1 MKDVG
6 QRNDRMTEVAGL
18 KHALPYLRLFQGKT
32 FVVKLSGEAIAEEGR
47 LQLFLEQIEVLHRL
61 GIRVVLVHGGG
72 PQTTALA
79 ERLGLA
85 TQKIDGRRVT
95 DAATLEA
102 AVMAM
107 AGKVNTALLAA
118 CRRAGVAAVGLSGV
132 DAGLVEA
139 RKRPLVPVADP
150 GGQATPGTP
159 AITAIDYGFVGDVVA
174 VNPRVV
180 QKLLDDGYVP
190 VVAPLAADD
199 HGALLNINADTI
211 AAELAVALG
220 AEKLLFAVAVPGLL
234 ERADDP
240 TSLVSLVDLAGLAAL
255 EARGALSG
263 GMLPK
268 SRAIVRALEGGV
280 PRVHLVPFAT
290 PDALLAELFTNEGIG
305 TLVVPSVAA
314 LAPATPAVPAK
325 AESGVPAEL
334 VAPE

>member
-6 QRNDRMTEVAGL
+6 QRSDRMTEVAGL

-32 FVVKLSGEAIAEEGR
+32 FVVKLSGEAIEEESR
-47 LQLFLEQIEVLHRL
+47 LVLFLEQIEVLHRL

-79 ERLGLA
+79 DRLGLA

-107 AGKVNTALLAA
+107 AGQVNTALLSA

-132 DAGLVEA
+132 DADLVEA
-139 RKRPLVPVADP
+139 RKRPPVPAADR
-150 GGQATPGTP
+150 QA
-159 AITAIDYGFVGDVVA
+159 AAIDYGFVGDIVA

-190 VVAPLAADD
+190 VVAPLAADEK
-199 HGALLNINADTI
+199 GALLNVNADTV

-220 AEKLLFAVAVPGLL
+220 AEKLLFAVAVPGIL

-240 TSLVSLVDLAGLAAL
+240 ASLVSLVDLAGLAGL
-255 EARGALSG
+255 EARGALTG

-268 SRAIVRALEGGV
+268 SKAIARALEGGV
-280 PRVHLVPFAT
+280 PRVHLVPFSTA
-290 PDALLAELFTNEGIG
+290 DALLAELFTNEGIG
-305 TLVVPSVAA
+305 TLVVPSIAA
-314 LAPATPAVPAK
+314 LSAAAVPTSGAPALA
-325 AESGVPAEL
+325 
-334 VAPE
+334 

>member
-6 QRNDRMTEVAGL
+6 QRSDRMTEVAGL

-32 FVVKLSGEAIAEEGR
+32 FVVKLSGEAIEEEAR
-47 LQLFLEQIEVLHRL
+47 LVLFLEQIEVLHRL

-79 ERLGLA
+79 DRLGLA

-107 AGKVNTALLAA
+107 AGKVNTTLLAI

-139 RKRPLVPVADP
+139 RKRPPVPAAHPVGSAAAP
-150 GGQATPGTP
+150 
-159 AITAIDYGFVGDVVA
+159 AIDYGFVGDVVA

-199 HGALLNINADTI
+199 TGALLNINADTI

-220 AEKLLFAVAVPGLL
+220 AEKLLFAVGVPGIL

-240 TSLVSLVDLAGLAAL
+240 ATLVSLVDLPGLAAL
-255 EARGALSG
+255 ESRGALTG

-268 SRAIVRALEGGV
+268 SRAIARALEAGV
-280 PRVHLVPFAT
+280 PRVHLVPFAA
-290 PDALLAELFTNEGIG
+290 PRR
-305 TLVVPSVAA
+305 AA
-314 LAPATPAVPAK
+314 RRAVHQRGDRHAGRAVGRGAPPGGSRRHRRSRRAGGPRMR
-325 AESGVPAEL
+325 
-334 VAPE
+334 PE

>member
-6 QRNDRMTEVAGL
+6 QRSDRMTEVAGL

-32 FVVKLSGEAIAEEGR
+32 FVVKLSGEAVEEEAR
-47 LQLFLEQIEVLHRL
+47 LVLFLEQIEVLHRL

-79 ERLGLA
+79 DRLGLA

-107 AGKVNTALLAA
+107 AGKVNTTLLAI

-139 RKRPLVPVADP
+139 RKRPPVPAAHPVGSA
-150 GGQATPGTP
+150 P
-159 AITAIDYGFVGDVVA
+159 APAIDYGFVGDVVA

-199 HGALLNINADTI
+199 TGALLNINADTI

-220 AEKLLFAVAVPGLL
+220 AEKLLFAVGVPGIL

-240 TSLVSLVDLAGLAAL
+240 ATLVSLVDLPGLAAL
-255 EARGALSG
+255 ESRGALTG

-268 SRAIVRALEGGV
+268 SRAIARALEAGV
-280 PRVHLVPFAT
+280 PRVHLVPFAA
-290 PDALLAELFTNEGIG
+290 PDALLVELFTNEGIG

-314 LAPATPAVPAK
+314 LHPAAPGATVA
-325 AESGVPAEL
+325 PAEL
-334 VAPE
+334 VGRE

>member
-1 MKDVG
+1 M
-6 QRNDRMTEVAGL
+6 
-18 KHALPYLRLFQGKT
+18 
-32 FVVKLSGEAIAEEGR
+32 
-47 LQLFLEQIEVLHRL
+47 
-61 GIRVVLVHGGG
+61 
-72 PQTTALA
+72 
-79 ERLGLA
+79 
-85 TQKIDGRRVT
+85 T

-132 DAGLVEA
+132 DADLVEA
-139 RKRPLVPVADP
+139 RKRPPVPAADP
-150 GGQATPGTP
+150 GAHPDGQATSGTP
-159 AITAIDYGFVGDVVA
+159 ATAATSSATIDYGFVGDIVA

-190 VVAPLAADD
+190 VVAPLAADAN
-199 HGALLNINADTI
+199 GALLNVNADTI

-240 TSLVSLVDLAGLAAL
+240 ASLVSLVDLAGLAGL
-255 EARGALSG
+255 EARGSLTG

-268 SRAIVRALEGGV
+268 SKAIVRALEGGV

-314 LAPATPAVPAK
+314 LAPAAPAK
-325 AESGVPAEL
+325 TAPAAPAEL
-334 VAPE
+334 AVPK

>member
-6 QRNDRMTEVAGL
+6 QRSDRMTEVAGL

-32 FVVKLSGEAIAEEGR
+32 FVVKLSGEAIEEEGR
-47 LQLFLEQIEVLHRL
+47 LLLFLEQIEVLHRL

-79 ERLGLA
+79 DRLGLA

-132 DAGLVEA
+132 DADLVEA
-139 RKRPLVPVADP
+139 RRRPPIPSADRL
-150 GGQATPGTP
+150 A
-159 AITAIDYGFVGDVVA
+159 AAVDYGFVGDVVA
-174 VNPRVV
+174 VHPRVV

-190 VVAPLAADD
+190 VVAPLAADAE
-199 HGALLNINADTI
+199 GAILNVNADTI

-240 TSLVSLVDLAGLAAL
+240 ASLVSLVDLAGLAEL
-255 EARGALSG
+255 ESKGVVTG

-268 SRAIVRALEGGV
+268 SRAIARALESGV

-290 PDALLAELFTNEGIG
+290 PDALLVELFTNEGIG

-314 LAPATPAVPAK
+314 LSATAVPA
-325 AESGVPAEL
+325 SGAPAL
-334 VAPE
+334 A

>member
-6 QRNDRMTEVAGL
+6 QRSDRMTEVAGL

-32 FVVKLSGEAIAEEGR
+32 FVVKLSGEAIEEEAR
-47 LQLFLEQIEVLHRL
+47 LVLFLEQIEVLHRL

-72 PQTTALA
+72 PQTTELA
-79 ERLGLA
+79 SRLGLA

-107 AGKVNTALLAA
+107 AGKVNTTLLAI

-139 RKRPLVPVADP
+139 RKRPPVPAARPV
-150 GGQATPGTP
+150 GTAESP
-159 AITAIDYGFVGDVVA
+159 AVDYGFVGDVVA

-190 VVAPLAADD
+190 VIAPLAADD
-199 HGALLNINADTI
+199 NGALLNVNADTI

-220 AEKLLFAVAVPGLL
+220 TEKLLFAVAVPGIL

-240 TSLVSLVDLAGLAAL
+240 ASLVSLVDLEGLAAL
-255 EARGALSG
+255 EARGALTG

-268 SRAIVRALEGGV
+268 SRAIARALEGGV
-280 PRVHLVPFAT
+280 PRVHLVPFAA
-290 PDALLAELFTNEGIG
+290 PDAVLVELFTNEGIG

-314 LAPATPAVPAK
+314 LHPAAPAAAPSAA
-325 AESGVPAEL
+325 L
-334 VAPE
+334 VGRE

>member
-6 QRNDRMTEVAGL
+6 QRSDRMTEVAGL

-32 FVVKLSGEAIAEEGR
+32 FVVKLSGEAIEETPLLAG
-47 LQLFLEQIEVLHRL
+47 FLEQIEILHRL

-79 ERLGLA
+79 SRLGLA

-102 AVMAM
+102 AVMAT
-107 AGKVNTALLAA
+107 AGQVNTAVLAA

-132 DAGLVEA
+132 DADLIEA
-139 RKRPLVPVADP
+139 RQRPPVPATDP
-150 GGQATPGTP
+150 EAE
-159 AITAIDYGFVGDVVA
+159 AIDYGFVGDVVA
-174 VNPRVV
+174 VHPRVV

-190 VVAPLAADD
+190 VVAPLAADGT
-199 HGALLNINADTI
+199 GALLNVNADTI

-220 AEKLLFAVAVPGLL
+220 AEKLLFALAVAGVL
-234 ERADDP
+234 ERAEDP
-240 TSLVSLVDLAGLAAL
+240 ASLVSLVDVGGLADL

-268 SRAIVRALEGGV
+268 SRAIVRALAGGV

-290 PDALLAELFTNEGIG
+290 RDALLIELFTNEGIG
-305 TLVVPSVAA
+305 TLVVPSIADLAA
-314 LAPATPAVPAK
+314 LAPAPELEPARQA
-325 AESGVPAEL
+325 
-334 VAPE
+334 

>member
-6 QRNDRMTEVAGL
+6 QRSDRMTEVAGL

-32 FVVKLSGEAIAEEGR
+32 FVVKLSGEAVEEEGR
-47 LQLFLEQIEVLHRL
+47 LVLFLEQIEVLHRL

-79 ERLGLA
+79 DRLGLA
-85 TQKIDGRRVT
+85 THKIDGRRVA

-107 AGKVNTALLAA
+107 AGKVNTALLAV

-132 DAGLVEA
+132 DADLVEA
-139 RKRPLVPVADP
+139 RRRPPVATA
-150 GGQATPGTP
+150 GAASGQV
-159 AITAIDYGFVGDVVA
+159 DYGFVGDVVA
-174 VNPRVV
+174 VHPRVV
-180 QKLLDDGYVP
+180 QKLLDEGYVP
-190 VVAPLAADD
+190 VIAPLAADAA
-199 HGALLNINADTI
+199 GAILNVNADTI

-220 AEKLLFAVAVPGLL
+220 AEKLLFAVAVPGIL

-240 TSLVSLVDLAGLAAL
+240 ASLVSLVDLAGLAGL
-255 EARGALSG
+255 EARGALTG

-280 PRVHLVPFAT
+280 PRVHLVPFSTA
-290 PDALLAELFTNEGIG
+290 DALLAELFTNEGIG
-305 TLVVPSVAA
+305 TLVVPSIAA
-314 LAPATPAVPAK
+314 LAAAPSAASAQPALA
-325 AESGVPAEL
+325 
-334 VAPE
+334 

>member
-6 QRNDRMTEVAGL
+6 QRSDRMTEVAGL

-32 FVVKLSGEAIAEEGR
+32 FVVKLSGEAIEEEGR
-47 LQLFLEQIEVLHRL
+47 LVLFLEQIEVLHRL

-72 PQTTALA
+72 PQTTELA
-79 ERLGLA
+79 SRLGLA

-107 AGKVNTALLAA
+107 AGKVNTTLLAI

-139 RKRPLVPVADP
+139 RQRPPVPAAHPVGA
-150 GGQATPGTP
+150 AESP
-159 AITAIDYGFVGDVVA
+159 AVDYGFVGDVVA

-190 VVAPLAADD
+190 VVAPLAADAS
-199 HGALLNINADTI
+199 GALLNVNADTI

-220 AEKLLFAVAVPGLL
+220 AEKLLFAVAVPGIL

-240 TSLVSLVDLAGLAAL
+240 ASLVSLVDLAGLAGL
-255 EARGALSG
+255 ESRGALTG

-268 SRAIVRALEGGV
+268 SKAIVRALEGGV

-290 PDALLAELFTNEGIG
+290 PDALLVELFTNEGIG

-314 LAPATPAVPAK
+314 LA
-325 AESGVPAEL
+325 
-334 VAPE
+334 

>member
-6 QRNDRMTEVAGL
+6 QRNDRMTEVAAL

-32 FVVKLSGEAIAEEGR
+32 FVVKLSGEAIEEEAR
-47 LQLFLEQIEVLHRL
+47 LLLFLEQIEVLHRL

-79 ERLGLA
+79 DRLGLA
-85 TQKIDGRRVT
+85 TRKIDGRRVT

-107 AGKVNTALLAA
+107 AGKANTALLAA

-139 RKRPLVPVADP
+139 RKRPPVPVVDP
-150 GGQATPGTP
+150 VGQQVA
-159 AITAIDYGFVGDVVA
+159 AAIDFGFVGDVVA

-199 HGALLNINADTI
+199 KGALLNVNADTI

-220 AEKLLFAVAVPGLL
+220 AEKLLFAVAVPGIL

-240 TSLVSLVDLAGLAAL
+240 ASLVSLVDLAGLADL
-255 EARGALSG
+255 ERRGVVTG

-268 SRAIVRALEGGV
+268 SRAIARALESGV

-290 PDALLAELFTNEGIG
+290 PDALLVELFTNEGIG
-305 TLVVPSVAA
+305 TLVVPSVDA
-314 LAPATPAVPAK
+314 LQATPVLA
-325 AESGVPAEL
+325 
-334 VAPE
+334 

>member
-6 QRNDRMTEVAGL
+6 QRSDRMTEVAGL

-32 FVVKLSGEAIAEEGR
+32 FVVKLSGEAIEEEAR
-47 LQLFLEQIEVLHRL
+47 LVLFLEQIEVLHRL

-85 TQKIDGRRVT
+85 TQKIGGRRVT

-107 AGKVNTALLAA
+107 AGKVNTALLAI

-132 DAGLVEA
+132 DADLIEA
-139 RKRPLVPVADP
+139 RKRPPVPAVDAAA
-150 GGQATPGTP
+150 QAV
-159 AITAIDYGFVGDVVA
+159 DFGFVGDVVT

-190 VVAPLAADD
+190 VVAPLAGDAQ
-199 HGALLNINADTI
+199 GAILNVNADTI

-240 TSLVSLVDLAGLAAL
+240 RSLVSLIDLPGLAGLDAK
-255 EARGALSG
+255 GALTG

-305 TLVVPSVAA
+305 TLVVSSVAA
-314 LAPATPAVPAK
+314 LSVATVPA
-325 AESGVPAEL
+325 AGVPAL
-334 VAPE
+334 A

>member
-6 QRNDRMTEVAGL
+6 QRSDRMTEVAGL

-32 FVVKLSGEAIAEEGR
+32 FVVKLSGEAIEEAER
-47 LQLFLEQIEVLHRL
+47 LALFLEQIEILHRL

-79 ERLGLA
+79 DRLGLA

-102 AVMAM
+102 AVMAT
-107 AGKVNTALLAA
+107 AGKVNTVLLAA

-132 DAGLVEA
+132 DADLVEA
-139 RKRPLVPVADP
+139 QKRPPVHSGKPVAEAVDF
-150 GGQATPGTP
+150 
-159 AITAIDYGFVGDVVA
+159 GFVGDVIA
-174 VNPRVV
+174 VTPRVV

-190 VVAPLAADD
+190 VIAPLAADAS
-199 HGALLNINADTI
+199 GAILNVNADTI
-211 AAELAVALG
+211 AAEIAVALG
-220 AEKLLFAVAVPGLL
+220 AEKLLFAVAVPGIL
-234 ERADDP
+234 ERAADP
-240 TSLVSLVDLAGLAAL
+240 TSLVSLVDLAGLAGL
-255 EARGALSG
+255 EAHGAFTG

-268 SRAIVRALEGGV
+268 ARAIVRALEGGV

-305 TLVVPSVAA
+305 TLVVPSMPA
-314 LAPATPAVPAK
+314 LTA
-325 AESGVPAEL
+325 
-334 VAPE
+334 APEFQPVSGA

>member
-32 FVVKLSGEAIAEEGR
+32 FVVKLSGEAIEEEAR
-47 LQLFLEQIEVLHRL
+47 LLLFLEQIEVLHRL

-72 PQTTALA
+72 PQTTELA
-79 ERLGLA
+79 ARLGLA

-139 RKRPLVPVADP
+139 RKRPPVPVADP
-150 GGQATPGTP
+150 VGQQVGA
-159 AITAIDYGFVGDVVA
+159 AIDFGFVGDVVA

-199 HGALLNINADTI
+199 KGALLNVNADTI

-220 AEKLLFAVAVPGLL
+220 AEKLLFAVAVPGIL

-240 TSLVSLVDLAGLAAL
+240 ASLVSLVDLPGLAAL
-255 EARGALSG
+255 EAHGALTG

-268 SRAIVRALEGGV
+268 SRAIVRALEAGV
-280 PRVHLVPFAT
+280 ARVHLIPFAT
-290 PDALLAELFTNEGIG
+290 PDALLVELFTNEGIG
-305 TLVVPSVAA
+305 TLVVPSVDA
-314 LAPATPAVPAK
+314 LQATPVLA
-325 AESGVPAEL
+325 
-334 VAPE
+334 

>member
-6 QRNDRMTEVAGL
+6 QRSDRMTEVAGL

-32 FVVKLSGEAIAEEGR
+32 FVVKLSGEAIEEQAR
-47 LQLFLEQIEVLHRL
+47 LVLFLEQIEVLHRL

-72 PQTTALA
+72 PQTTELA
-79 ERLGLA
+79 SRLGLA

-107 AGKVNTALLAA
+107 AGKVNTTLLAI

-132 DAGLVEA
+132 DADLIEA
-139 RKRPLVPVADP
+139 RKRPPVPASKPVSNLEADLEP
-150 GGQATPGTP
+150 GEAP
-159 AITAIDYGFVGDVVA
+159 ASLIDYGFVGDVVA
-174 VNPRVV
+174 VHPRVV

-190 VVAPLAADD
+190 VIAPLAADD
-199 HGALLNINADTI
+199 QGALLNVNADTI

-220 AEKLLFAVAVPGLL
+220 AEKLLFAVAVPGIL
-234 ERADDP
+234 ERAEDP
-240 TSLVSLVDLAGLAAL
+240 ASLVTLVDLAGLAAL
-255 EARGALSG
+255 EARGTLTG

-280 PRVHLVPFAT
+280 PRVHLVPFAA
-290 PDALLAELFTNEGIG
+290 PDALLVELFTNEGIG

-314 LAPATPAVPAK
+314 LAATPSPVPAL
-325 AESGVPAEL
+325 A
-334 VAPE
+334 

>member
-6 QRNDRMTEVAGL
+6 QRSDRMTEVAGL

-32 FVVKLSGEAIAEEGR
+32 FVIKLSGEAVEEEGR
-47 LQLFLEQIEVLHRL
+47 LLLFLEQIEVLHRL

-79 ERLGLA
+79 DRLGLA

-132 DAGLVEA
+132 DADLVEA
-139 RKRPLVPVADP
+139 RRRPPIPSADR
-150 GGQATPGTP
+150 QA
-159 AITAIDYGFVGDVVA
+159 AAVDYGFVGDVEA
-174 VNPRVV
+174 VHPRVV

-190 VVAPLAADD
+190 VVAPLAADAA
-199 HGALLNINADTI
+199 GAILNVNADTI
-211 AAELAVALG
+211 AAELAVALS

-240 TSLVSLVDLAGLAAL
+240 ASLVSLVDLAGLAEL
-255 EARGALSG
+255 ESKGVVTG

-268 SRAIVRALEGGV
+268 SRAIARALENGV

-290 PDALLAELFTNEGIG
+290 PDALLVELFTNEGIG

-314 LAPATPAVPAK
+314 LSGAAAAAEPASPANAAVTAL
-325 AESGVPAEL
+325 A
-334 VAPE
+334 